1 MVLAV
6 KEIALDITA
15 RRPGDA
21 VVFAAVWLLIGLAGV
36 LAQRRGVL
44 VVLSQRPD
52 GAGPTIDTTQE
63 QA

>member
-15 RRPGDA
+15 RHPGDA
-21 VVFAAVWLLIGLAGV
+21 VVFAAVWLLIGMAGV

-52 GAGPTIDTTQE
+52 DTGPTIDTTQE